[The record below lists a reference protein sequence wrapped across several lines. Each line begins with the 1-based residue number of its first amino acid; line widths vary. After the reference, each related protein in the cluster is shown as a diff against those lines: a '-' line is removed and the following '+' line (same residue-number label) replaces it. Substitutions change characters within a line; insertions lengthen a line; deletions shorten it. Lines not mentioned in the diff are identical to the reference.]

1 MELETVLVMETTPIK
16 FGVGATEEIGY
27 DLRRLGVTKALLVT
41 DRSLLKT
48 GIPDKVAR
56 LARESGVQVEI
67 FDGVHIEPT
76 DRSFEEAAAFASGRG
91 FDGFISA
98 GAGSSIDTAKAIDL
112 LVTYP
117 APLMDYVNKPI
128 GKGLAVPGPLKPHI
142 AVPTTAGTG
151 SETTPV
157 AVLDIVAQKVKT
169 GISHRYLR
177 PTLGIIDPLN
187 TLSCLPMVTASV
199 GMDVL
204 CHALESYTTR
214 PFNARPKYN
223 PAERPTYIGSNLVSD
238 VWCEKAIEYV
248 GRYLRRAVLNGLDLE
263 ARSYMV
269 IAATYAGIGF
279 GNAGVHIPHSIAYP
293 IAGMVRTYRP
303 PQYEVEEPLV
313 PHGISVVVSAPAAF
327 RFTYPTAPEKHLRA
341 AELLGAQVSGVQ
353 PWEASE
359 VLPRAIVSLMKD
371 IGIPNGISA
380 LGYTEA
386 DIPNLIEGTLKQQRL
401 LAGCPRDVGADELRD
416 IILNAMSY
424 W

>member
-1 MELETVLVMETTPIK
+1 MQLETVLVMETTPIK

-27 DLRRLGVTKALLVT
+27 ELKRLQVTKALLVT
-41 DRSLLKT
+41 DRYLMKT
-48 GIPDKVAR
+48 GIPDRVAR

-67 FDGVHIEPT
+67 FDGVHVEPS
-76 DRSFEEAAAFASGRG
+76 DKSFEEAASFASGRG
-91 FDGFISA
+91 FDGFISV
-98 GAGSSIDTAKAIDL
+98 GGGSSIDTAKAINL

-117 APLMDYVNKPI
+117 APLMDYVNRPI
-128 GKGLAVPGPLKPHI
+128 GKGMPVPGPLKPHI

-169 GISHRYLR
+169 GISHRNLR

-187 TLSCLPMVTASV
+187 TLTCPPMVTASV

-204 CHALESYTTR
+204 CHALESYTTK
-214 PFNARPKYN
+214 PFDTRPKHN
-223 PAERPTYIGSNLVSD
+223 PAERPAYIGSNLVSD

-248 GRYLRRAVLNGLDLE
+248 GKYLRRAVLNGLDLE
-263 ARSYMV
+263 ARSYMA

-293 IAGMVRTYRP
+293 IAGMVREYRP
-303 PQYEVEEPLV
+303 PQYETEEPLV

-327 RFTYPTAPEKHLRA
+327 RFTYPTSPEKHLRA
-341 AELLGAQVSGVQ
+341 AELLGARVRDV
-353 PWEASE
+353 PISE
-359 VLPRAIVSLMKD
+359 GREILPGAIIDLMRD
-371 IGIPNGISA
+371 IGIPNGIAA
-380 LGYTEA
+380 LGYSEA
-386 DIPNLIEGTLKQQRL
+386 DIPDLVEGTLKQQRL
-401 LAGCPRDVGADELRD
+401 LAGCPRDVGAEELRG
-416 IILNAMSY
+416 IILDAMSY

>member
-16 FGVGATEEIGY
+16 FGVRATEEIGY
-27 DLRRLGVTKALLVT
+27 DLRRLQVTKGLLVT
-41 DRSLLKT
+41 DSSLLKT
-48 GIPDKVAR
+48 GIPEKVAR

-67 FDGVHIEPT
+67 FDGVHVEPT
-76 DRSFEEAAAFASGRG
+76 DRSLEEAAAFASGRG
-91 FDGFISA
+91 FDGFISV
-98 GAGSSIDTAKAIDL
+98 GGGSSIDTAKAINL

-128 GKGLAVPGPLKPHI
+128 GKGLPVPGPLKPHI

-157 AVLDIVAQKVKT
+157 AVLDIVAQRVKT

-177 PTLGIIDPLN
+177 PSLGIIDPLN
-187 TLSCLPMVTASV
+187 TLTCPPMVTASV

-214 PFNARPKYN
+214 PFNTRPKHN
-223 PAERPTYIGSNLVSD
+223 PAERPAYIGSNLVSD

-248 GRYLRRAVLNGLDLE
+248 GKYLRRAVLNGLDLE
-263 ARSYMV
+263 ARSYMA

-293 IAGMVRTYRP
+293 IAGMVRSYRP
-303 PQYEVEEPLV
+303 PQYETEEPLV

-327 RFTYPTAPEKHLRA
+327 RFTYPTAPEKHLHA
-341 AELLGAQVSGVQ
+341 AKLLGVQVGDLTGLDTA
-353 PWEASE
+353 EI
-359 VLPRAIVSLMKD
+359 LPRAIVSLMKD
-371 IGIPNGISA
+371 IGIPNGIAA

-386 DIPNLIEGTLKQQRL
+386 DIPDLIEGTLKQQRL
-401 LAGCPRDVGADELRD
+401 LAGCPRDVGADELRQ